1 MGVQLFPDRFPPY
14 IYGLHEPGG
23 EQLMLDA
30 GRPGWVLELARIG
43 HDPGNVPS
51 GNYSVH
57 TSRGLR
63 VIARLNHGYG
73 SEGTIPRRDLYPAF
87 ARACA
92 SFVARCRGCNTWII
106 GNEPNHEVER
116 PDGQLI
122 LPADYA
128 DAYRRC
134 RAEIH
139 RVGGHQ
145 ADPVL
150 VAGPALWNAT
160 TVYPANPKGDWVKYF
175 ADIMAYIPT
184 EECDGFAIHTYT
196 HNHDTS
202 RIKIDV
208 AHPSPGYHHLRDEFR
223 SYRDLMEAIPARFRS
238 LPVYITETD
247 PTERH
252 MGWGDGHNL
261 GWVRAAYEEIA
272 AWNSGASRQP
282 IQALLLYRWS
292 KATDQPEWSICDRP
306 GIQDDFRGAL
316 ALGPESIF
324 RVRLPSQSPPE
335 VTPPAQ
341 DDLPDIT
348 VPYGYT
354 NQHLITAFN
363 RAGQKLKL
371 ASAWSLMAKAGIKLS
386 SLTKARNAVYQGPE
400 IDALP
405 HLTVME
411 KRLLKQELAAIYKP
425 ATSRPTSVAQG
436 QAPEQRDLEASPYP
450 ASTAPVQAGFL
461 RIRSGLE
468 EVPLAP
474 PEDAELDTSRA
485 RDGAERR
492 VSAAWN
498 RFGWLLVTLADEMG
512 IDPGLALAVASV
524 GVGLRGFGSERR
536 MLIRFE
542 SNIFYER
549 WGRHD
554 PGRFLQHFHFNAD
567 RPWADHAWRA
577 AVDAPWRRCHGH
589 QEDEWAAFE
598 LARVLDDIAAKESIA
613 MGAPRILG
621 FLHSEIGYAS
631 VDQMFRDF
639 SAGEGAQ
646 LTGFFDLIRGPTG
659 RSRRME
665 ALRRG
670 DFYTFAVLHNGTD
683 QATAYGAMYAG
694 AFEAYQRL
702 KPLG

>member
-1 MGVQLFPDRFPPY
+1 MGVQMLRDRFPPY

-23 EQLMLDA
+23 EHLMLDA

-43 HDPGNVPS
+43 HDLGNVPS
-51 GNYSVH
+51 GDYSSL
-57 TSRGLR
+57 TNRGLR
-63 VIARLNHGYG
+63 VIVRLNHGYG

-92 SFVARCRGCNTWII
+92 SFAARCRGCNTWIV

-116 PDGQLI
+116 PDGQPI

-128 DAYRRC
+128 DAYRCC

-139 RVGGHQ
+139 RVGGRQ
-145 ADPVL
+145 NDQVL

-160 TVYPANPKGDWVKYF
+160 TVYPGNPKGDWVKYF
-175 ADIMAYIPT
+175 ADILARIPT
-184 EECDGFAIHTYT
+184 DECDGFAIHTYT
-196 HNHDTS
+196 HYHDPS
-202 RIKIDV
+202 RIKID
-208 AHPSPGYHHLRDEFR
+208 APHPSPGYHHLRDEFR

-247 PTERH
+247 PTERNR
-252 MGWGDGHNL
+252 GWGDGHNL

-272 AWNSGASRQP
+272 AWNSSPARQP
-282 IQALLLYRWS
+282 IQALVLYRWF
-292 KATDQPEWSICDRP
+292 KAADQPEWSICDRA

-316 ALGPESIF
+316 VSGPEGAY
-324 RVRLPSQSPPE
+324 RVRLPSQPPP
-335 VTPPAQ
+335 VAPPPPI
-341 DDLPDIT
+341 DNLPDIS
-348 VPYGYT
+348 VPRGYT

-371 ASAWSLMAKAGIKLS
+371 PTPWGLMAKAGIKLS
-386 SLTKARNAVYQGPE
+386 SLAKARSAIYQGPE

-405 HLTVME
+405 NLTGIE
-411 KRLLKQELAAIYKP
+411 KRLVKSELVLIYKP
-425 ATSRPTSVAQG
+425 RKPEATSEANGPI
-436 QAPEQRDLEASPYP
+436 PESAVPPQ
-450 ASTAPVQAGFL
+450 TGFL
-461 RIRSGLE
+461 RIRSDLE
-468 EVPLAP
+468 DVPLAP
-474 PEDAELDTSRA
+474 PEEAELDMAGA

-492 VSAAWN
+492 VVATWN

-512 IDPGLALAVASV
+512 IDPGLALAAAAVD
-524 GVGLRGFGSERR
+524 VGLRGFGNEGRL
-536 MLIRFE
+536 LIRFE
-542 SNIFYER
+542 NHIFYEK

-567 RPWADHAWRA
+567 RPWADHSWRA
-577 AVDAPWRRCHGH
+577 AVDAPWRRCHGR

-598 LARVLDDIAAKESIA
+598 LGRVLDDIAAKESIA
-613 MGAPRILG
+613 MGASRILG
-621 FLHSEIGYAS
+621 LLYPEIGYSS
-631 VDQMFRDF
+631 VDQMYLSF
-639 SAGEGAQ
+639 SADEGTQ
-646 LTGFFDLIRGPTG
+646 LTAFFDLIRGPTG

-670 DFYTFAVLHNGTD
+670 DFYTFAALHNGTD